1 MYFIIISLTSEL
13 WTDKNNMWFYHV
25 KQTVKNRWPLKM
37 FGIAI
42 QFIYRWQLLNVHIHF
57 HCSDRNEFYFN
68 KSIIYLYRKLRT
80 VLTARLLKFFQD
92 QSKKDTAKYMKF
104 YEDYGLFFREGI
116 VTTPEQEQRVIKLDI
131 TKTVTMTTLL
141 DTTDGYL
148 SSTHRTAPHI
158 PRWRVGDV
166 LLIVR
171 L

>member
-1 MYFIIISLTSEL
+1 
-13 WTDKNNMWFYHV
+13 MWFYHV
-25 KQTVKNRWPLKM
+25 KQTVKNRWPSKM

-42 QFIYRWQLLNVHIHF
+42 QIIYRWQLLNVHVHF

-116 VTTPEQEQRVIKLDI
+116 VITPEQEQRVIKLDI
-131 TKTVTMTTLL
+131 TKTVTMTTSLGMDHGSL
-141 DTTDGYL
+141 G
-148 SSTHRTAPHI
+148 STHSTVQHV
-158 PRWRVGDV
+158 PRCWMVGRGYSLDGGEGV
-166 LLIVR
+166 
-171 L
+171 